1 MRNRVLS
8 FVYAAASAA
17 IIYKSSFLLIV
28 TWASFVVGVPGNL
41 LSAVAW
47 LRADMTSRNSSAVY
61 LGALSIVELVAVN
74 LLVLRT
80 WFADHPVDIAMSQ
93 AVFMLFNIAAGIIM
107 AVSVQQFI
115 VYRFPSRVS

>member
-61 LGALSIVELVAVN
+61 LGALSIVELAAVN
-74 LLVLRT
+74 LLVLHT
-80 WFADHPVDIAMSQ
+80 SFADHPVDIAMSQ